1 MQYRKDKNGNDLS
14 MLGYGCMRFTK
25 KGNSIDIDKA
35 EKEIMAAYEA
45 GVNYYDTAYIYPGS
59 EAALGEILER
69 NGIRDKVNIAT
80 KLPQYLIRNRSGL
93 DKFFEEELSRLRT
106 DHVDY
111 YLMHHLTDVDMWE
124 KLKDVGIEDWIKEK
138 KAEGKIRNIGFS
150 YHGNSDNFVKILNDY
165 DWDFCQVQYNY
176 LDEVTQAGVI
186 GVKAAAEKGIPVV
199 IMEPLRGGKLVNM
212 LPDKAKKVFEKSERD
227 WTPAQW
233 AFRWLY
239 NQPEV
244 TVVLSGMNSP
254 EMVEENCMTASDMQ
268 AGSFTEDDFAVLE
281 EVKKIVR
288 EKEKV
293 GCTGCRY
300 CMPCPK
306 GVDIPGTF
314 ACYNTMYTES
324 KKEGRFQY
332 AQTVGLTKE
341 PAFASQCIECGKCEM
356 HCPQSLPIR
365 EKLKEADKELRPI
378 PYKIGINIARKYM
391 FSWKNLGL
399 KCNKNG
405 DNIEKANEGVA
416 GRRKSV
422 RIIVI
427 TIVSVLAS
435 GFIIFK
441 IMKRKNKSK

>member
-1 MQYRKDKNGNDLS
+1 MQYRKDKNGNELS

-35 EKEIMAAYEA
+35 EKEIMAAFKA

-80 KLPQYLIRNRSGL
+80 KLPQYLIRNAKAI
-93 DKFFEEELSRLRT
+93 DKYFSEELTRLRT

-111 YLMHHLTDVDMWE
+111 YLMHHLTDVEMWE
-124 KLKDVGIEDWIKEK
+124 KLKSVGIIEWIKEQK
-138 KAEGKIRNIGFS
+138 KSGKIRNIGFS
-150 YHGNSDNFVKILNDY
+150 YHGNTDNFITILNDY

-176 LDEVTQAGVI
+176 LDEVTQAGVS
-186 GVKAAAEKGIPVV
+186 GVKAAAAKGIPVV

-212 LPDKAKKVFEKSERD
+212 LPDKARKLFREDSHG
-227 WTPAQW
+227 WSPAEW

-244 TVVLSGMNSP
+244 TVVLSGMNSV
-254 EMVEENCMTASDMQ
+254 EMVQENVKTASDMK
-268 AGSFTEDDFAVLE
+268 AGSLTEQDFALIE
-281 EVKKIVR
+281 EVKKAIK

-314 ACYNTMYTES
+314 ACYNTMYTENKS
-324 KKEGRFQY
+324 AGRFQF

-341 PAFASQCIECGKCEM
+341 PAFASQCVQCGKCEQ
-356 HCPQSLPIR
+356 HCPQSIPIR
-365 EKLKEADKELRPI
+365 EKLKEADKALRPL
-378 PYKIGINIARKYM
+378 PYKVGINVARKFM
-391 FSWKNLGL
+391 F
-399 KCNKNG
+399 
-405 DNIEKANEGVA
+405 
-416 GRRKSV
+416 RKKK
-422 RIIVI
+422 
-427 TIVSVLAS
+427 
-435 GFIIFK
+435 GK
-441 IMKRKNKSK
+441 I